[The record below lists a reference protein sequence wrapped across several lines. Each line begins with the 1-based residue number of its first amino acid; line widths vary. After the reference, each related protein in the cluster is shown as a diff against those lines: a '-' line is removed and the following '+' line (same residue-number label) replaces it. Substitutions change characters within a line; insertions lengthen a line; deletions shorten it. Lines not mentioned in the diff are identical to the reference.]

1 MPPKS
6 PPPEQPELFRSAL
19 VNLVD
24 RKHPLVRLAGLIDW
38 ERFAT
43 AFGPLYRDGVGRP
56 GLPTRLMVG
65 LHLIKH
71 MDGLSDEAVCA
82 RFLDSP
88 YVQLFCGETHFQHA
102 LPLDR
107 SSMTRWRQRIG
118 AERLELL
125 LAETL
130 ATAQRAGAAEPKHF
144 ARVTVDT
151 TVQPKAVTHPTDSKL
166 LHRGVEILGRLA
178 RRHGLALRQ
187 SYTRVSAR
195 ARREVAKLI
204 HRGRHR
210 EAERVVRRMRTWL
223 GRLARDITR
232 KIAGAAEVV
241 RSAFATPLARIAQ
254 LLRQRRDDRGRDKI
268 YALHAPEVECIGK
281 GKARTRFEFGVKVSL
296 ATTNRPAPGGQFVI
310 GARTLPGNPFDGHT
324 LAAQI
329 VQTER
334 ITGVSVERAYVDRG
348 YRGHDAQD
356 RRSGETHQSRVFLS
370 GQRRGVTPTIRREI
384 RRRAGIEPVIGH
396 MKADGHLGRNFL
408 AGAAGDAINL
418 VLVAA
423 GHNLRLLRAW
433 LARLLAFL
441 ISLIAINATAPP
453 LPSPQLAA
461 R

>member
-1 MPPKS
+1 
-6 PPPEQPELFRSAL
+6 
-19 VNLVD
+19 
-24 RKHPLVRLAGLIDW
+24 
-38 ERFAT
+38 
-43 AFGPLYRDGVGRP
+43 
-56 GLPTRLMVG
+56 MVG

-82 RFLDSP
+82 CFLDSP

-130 ATAQRAGAAEPKHF
+130 AT
-144 ARVTVDT
+144 
-151 TVQPKAVTHPTDSKL
+151 
-166 LHRGVEILGRLA
+166 
-178 RRHGLALRQ
+178 
-187 SYTRVSAR
+187 
-195 ARREVAKLI
+195 
-204 HRGRHR
+204 
-210 EAERVVRRMRTWL
+210 
-223 GRLARDITR
+223 
-232 KIAGAAEVV
+232 
-241 RSAFATPLARIAQ
+241 
-254 LLRQRRDDRGRDKI
+254 
-268 YALHAPEVECIGK
+268 
-281 GKARTRFEFGVKVSL
+281 
-296 ATTNRPAPGGQFVI
+296 TNRPAPGGQFVI

-329 VQTER
+329 AQTER
-334 ITGVSVERAYVDRG
+334 ITGVTIERAFVDRG
-348 YRGHDAQD
+348 DRGHDAED
-356 RRSGETHQSRVFLS
+356 RRSGETHKSRVFLS

-418 VLVAA
+418 ILAAA

-441 ISLIAINATAPP
+441 LSLLAISATAPP
-453 LPSPQLAA
+453 LLSPQLAA

>member
-6 PPPEQPELFRSAL
+6 SPPEQPELFRSAL

-24 RKHPLVRLAGLIDW
+24 RRHPLVRLAGLIDW

-43 AFGPLYRDGVGRP
+43 AFGPLYRDGLGRP

-71 MDGLSDEAVCA
+71 MDGLSDDAVCA

-88 YVQLFCGETHFQHA
+88 YVQLFCGESHFQHA

-118 AERLELL
+118 AELLELL

-144 ARVTVDT
+144 ARVTIDT
-151 TVQPKAVTHPTDSKL
+151 TVQPKAIAHPTDSKL
-166 LHRGVEILGRLA
+166 LHRGVEILVRLA
-178 RRHGLALRQ
+178 RRHGIALRQ
-187 SYTRVSAR
+187 SYTRVSTH
-195 ARREVAKLI
+195 ARREVARLI

-210 EAERVVRRMRTWL
+210 EAERLVRRMRTWL

-232 KIAGAAEVV
+232 KIAGATETV
-241 RSAFATPLARIAQ
+241 RAAFATPLARIAQ
-254 LLRQRRDDRGRDKI
+254 LLRQRREDRGREKI

-281 GKARTRFEFGVKVSL
+281 GKARTRFEFGCKVSL
-296 ATTNRPAPGGQFVI
+296 ATTNRPAPAGQFVI
-310 GARTLPGNPFDGHT
+310 GARSLPGNPFDGHT

-329 VQTER
+329 AQTER
-334 ITGVSVERAYVDRG
+334 ITGVTIERAYVDRG
-348 YRGHDAQD
+348 YRGHNADK
-356 RRSGETHQSRVFLS
+356 SRVFVS
-370 GQRRGVTPTIRREI
+370 GQRRGVAPTIRREI

-418 VLVAA
+418 ILAAA
-423 GHNLRLLRAW
+423 GHNLRLLRAG
-433 LARLLAFL
+433 LIRLLAFL
-441 ISLIAINATAPP
+441 LSLLAISATAHS
-453 LPSPQLAA
+453 LPSPQLD
-461 R
+461 RR